1 MYSFKNDYSEGAHP
15 RILNALMESNFVQ
28 EEGYGE
34 DQYTQKAI
42 ELLKQSIGRTDV
54 DIHLLAGGTQTNLIA
69 LSAFL
74 RPHEAVLAAS
84 TGHILGHE
92 TGAIEATGHK
102 ILSIETDNGK
112 LQPSHL
118 KGVLDAHTDE
128 HMVKPKLVYISNST
142 EIGSIYKR
150 SELEQLSDFC
160 QHHKLILYMDGA
172 RLGSALC
179 SEENDLK
186 LSDLAALV
194 DAFYIGGTKNG
205 ALIGEALVIC
215 RDALKED
222 FRFHMKQKGAL
233 LAKGRLLGI
242 QFLELF
248 RDNLFFD
255 LASHANKM
263 AIMIRDELGKKN
275 VRFLTHSPSNQ
286 IFPILP
292 NALITEL
299 QSKYSFHIWEKVD
312 SDYAAIRLVTS
323 WATKEDAVVVLIE
336 DLKRMLLI
344 TKYRKIDKQAR
355 MKLVPDPKLVNSRG
369 SGRFLMVPDTTK
381 VL

>member
-15 RILNALMESNFVQ
+15 RILNALVESNFEQ

-34 DQYTQKAI
+34 DRFSRQAV
-42 ELLKQSIGRTDV
+42 ELLQERLGWTDV

-69 LSAFL
+69 ISAFL
-74 RPHEAVLAAS
+74 RPHEAAIAAS

-92 TGAIEATGHK
+92 TGSIEATGHK
-102 ILSIETDNGK
+102 VISIEAEEGK
-112 LQPSHL
+112 LTPSHL
-118 KGVLDAHTDE
+118 KAVLDAHPDE

-142 EIGSIYKR
+142 EIGTIYKKE
-150 SELEQLSDFC
+150 ELVQLRQFC
-160 QHHKLILYMDGA
+160 DENMLILFMDGA

-179 SEENDLK
+179 STENNLA
-186 LSDLAALV
+186 LSDLPRLV

-215 RDALKED
+215 RASLKED
-222 FRFHMKQKGAL
+222 FRYHMKQKGAL

-255 LASHANKM
+255 LAIHANKM
-263 AIMIRDELGKKN
+263 AEMLREELSN
-275 VRFLTHSPSNQ
+275 SNIQFLTQSPSNQ

-292 NALITEL
+292 DALISEL
-299 QSKYSFHIWEKVD
+299 QNKYAFHIWERVD
-312 SDYAAIRLVTS
+312 TDHSAIRLVTS
-323 WATKEDAVVVLIE
+323 WATKEEEVVAFIE
-336 DLKRMLLI
+336 DLKKALL
-344 TKYRKIDKQAR
+344 Y
-355 MKLVPDPKLVNSRG
+355 S
-369 SGRFLMVPDTTK
+369 
-381 VL
+381 